1 MKTLYVL
8 IVCFTTH
15 TLGAAQC
22 YQGGCFEPEPLPA
35 TGYDFSQQFNEKRYW
50 IESNVRT
57 GAPQICYQRL
67 GLYPEFYKSDK
78 IRCFPA
84 HAVARPDNAPDG
96 AQCWK
101 ADNVI
106 VCQDPGGRVTVH
118 HPKK

>member
-1 MKTLYVL
+1 MKKSLSL
-8 IVCFTTH
+8 LLFFSAH
-15 TLGAAQC
+15 TLVEAEC
-22 YQGGCFEPEPLPA
+22 YQGGCFEPEPLPV

-50 IESNVRT
+50 IEANVRT
-57 GAPQICYQRL
+57 GEPQMCYQRL

-84 HAVARPDNAPDG
+84 RPVARPKNAPEG
-96 AQCWK
+96 AQCWI